1 MFRRTPSDRQSDM
14 FTSYESHLGR
24 SKREKLADPKA
35 WHNLFH
41 KHIVSQVD
49 EARFADLF
57 DATQGRPNAPVRI
70 LLGMIFLKEGYQWS
84 DEELFE
90 QCGYNLLVMRA
101 LGLVNLD
108 EQVPAPS
115 TYYLFK
121 QQVFAYDI
129 ANGVDLVGQ
138 VYDELTQ
145 DQAHHFGVRAD
156 YIRMDSKLF
165 GSNIANCCRLQLIV
179 GCLRAFWKAL
189 EPDQRQRAVASDRRI
204 LDALLEKKPHQ
215 VVYSLKETE
224 KAGKLQQL
232 GLVLDRLVRRYRDS
246 GGTGYEQ
253 ITRIFR
259 EQYTVVSEQIV
270 LKQPKDVAATS
281 LQSPHDVDATY
292 CVKPGQKVWGYRASV
307 TETCNPDGLN
317 LITDVQV
324 APATHSDP
332 QFVVPAIEKTESVVG
347 AVREASMDGS
357 YHHPANQEYAA
368 NSQNKKT
375 LHIAGMPGYASRF
388 TYEYTDQGVAVVDTR
403 TGERQIAAEYRPGK
417 YRIIF
422 EKRYCFTD
430 ARIKSYLQRKKV
442 DEMPDEVRMRRNNVE
457 ATIYHLSCRLRK
469 SKSRYRGLPA
479 NRLWAIS
486 RAVWVN
492 LIRSRNHL
500 SSPLLAPVC

>member
-232 GLVLDRLVRRYRDS
+232 GLVLDRMEESRETPAMDERGKRYFHLLLRS
-246 GGTGYEQ
+246 WILT
-253 ITRIFR
+253 
-259 EQYTVVSEQIV
+259 
-270 LKQPKDVAATS
+270 K
-281 LQSPHDVDATY
+281 
-292 CVKPGQKVWGYRASV
+292 
-307 TETCNPDGLN
+307 
-317 LITDVQV
+317 
-324 APATHSDP
+324 
-332 QFVVPAIEKTESVVG
+332 
-347 AVREASMDGS
+347 
-357 YHHPANQEYAA
+357 
-368 NSQNKKT
+368 
-375 LHIAGMPGYASRF
+375 RF
-388 TYEYTDQGVAVVDTR
+388 QAMGGVAEGLGDFILGVTV
-403 TGERQIAAEYRPGK
+403 
-417 YRIIF
+417 
-422 EKRYCFTD
+422 
-430 ARIKSYLQRKKV
+430 
-442 DEMPDEVRMRRNNVE
+442 
-457 ATIYHLSCRLRK
+457 
-469 SKSRYRGLPA
+469 SR
-479 NRLWAIS
+479 
-486 RAVWVN
+486 
-492 LIRSRNHL
+492 
-500 SSPLLAPVC
+500 LLANPTDGVVQGQDMAPIFADWTRFVAIDMVQHVLRAGRPALLDLFLHAPSKQ